1 MHCIDLARLASSW
14 CHRHDSAGGIAQPR
28 RLAPSHVMPG
38 TPSPG
43 PRRLI
48 LSRRWSPPRQSIG
61 QIHMKKAYAC
71 EFVGT
76 FALVFFGCGAVTV
89 NQLGNG
95 VLGLI
100 GIAVVFGLVVMTMI
114 YSYGHTSGAHINPAV
129 TVALA
134 FSKRFPQ
141 EEVLPYVGAQCAG
154 AISASLLQLMILKPL
169 LLSQNITD
177 QMAFGVTQP
186 LDDSTLTAL
195 IVEAIL
201 TFFLMTVIMG
211 SAVDKKAAG
220 NFAGIAIGATVAF
233 LVMFGGPITG
243 ASLNPARSLGPAM
256 VAGELSHL
264 FAYLIG
270 PILGSI
276 GAVVLYDKLNSLD
289 KQATQAPHTESDLE
303 QSPNLRKAKGV

>member
-1 MHCIDLARLASSW
+1 
-14 CHRHDSAGGIAQPR
+14 
-28 RLAPSHVMPG
+28 
-38 TPSPG
+38 
-43 PRRLI
+43 
-48 LSRRWSPPRQSIG
+48 
-61 QIHMKKAYAC
+61 MKKAYAC